1 MATVTLR
8 KVGNS
13 LTMTIPA
20 DMAIRKRLSAG
31 MAFTLVETD
40 TGFRATRGSEE
51 LQHQLAAIERAAKS
65 EADVLAMLAKA

>member
-31 MAFTLVETD
+31 MVFTWVETD

-51 LQHQLAAIERAAKS
+51 LQGQLAAIERAAKS
-65 EADVLAMLAKA
+65 EADALAMLAKA

>member
-20 DMAIRKRLSAG
+20 ELAVRKRLSAG
-31 MAFTLVETD
+31 LTFTLVETD
-40 TGFRATRGSEE
+40 TGFRAVRGSEE
-51 LQHQLAAIERAAKS
+51 LQRQLDAIERAAKS